1 MSSNAHSELRS
12 NMLIFDFSPDVNV
25 TYPNPMV
32 GMNITWTEDM
42 VSDLRSRMD
51 NAMGSTALC
60 KGWVSAFSS

>member
-51 NAMGSTALC
+51 NAMGYTALC

>member
-1 MSSNAHSELRS
+1 
-12 NMLIFDFSPDVNV
+12 MLIFDFSPDVNV

-60 KGWVSAFSS
+60 KGWVSAFNS